1 MIKNKNLLRL
11 SVIAASV
18 VCCFQTANATDLTTV
33 TSLPVITDDCGD
45 TTCQDRR
52 TLTLEQTLAILSDAT
67 EAEAQGAQSGKAAN
81 SKNKKSKS
89 QGVKMGAKDST
100 TQVVFLDFEQSSP
113 TFQAITFTP
122 GVPQTFTSY
131 QYSQEERD
139 LIQANIESRYEGF
152 NIAFTQ
158 TEPSSG
164 EYSTLKFEC
173 QDEDG
178 ICIDFGGG
186 ILFGRA
192 QSIDVGNVIR
202 DDVAFVD
209 AGLWQ
214 VAVSLD
220 PSGGFFSRLSGIPVV
235 DGDVAG
241 ALSTAIVN
249 QASNTGAHELGHNL
263 GLRHHDSFGAPGDGV
278 TPGTGD
284 FFPIFDGPLAAL
296 ESFDH
301 TMASGASVGT
311 GLADSTVDL
320 RFFSER
326 SALKLA
332 ANQRGR
338 LIQEES
344 VTGGNKTVKLRRI
357 LAPNTL
363 QSGDNSDGR
372 LELLEA
378 RVSGRIDVAGEVDS
392 YRFKAKKG
400 QFLSAE
406 FFGFDTPSAA
416 LQATGDSVIGAV
428 ALYYEEADGSLSLVQ
443 QNFQNFEG
451 FDAYMVDAPL
461 EQDGNYVLQVSSPD
475 ELLLSGVGVI
485 SLDATGNGALR
496 TGNYEVSMYITNG
509 RKGNGVSAVP
519 GTR

>member
-1 MIKNKNLLRL
+1 MIKINKLKTL
-11 SVIAASV
+11 SVAISSLLY
-18 VCCFQTANATDLTTV
+18 FGHSANAQDFD
-33 TSLPVITDDCGD
+33 SINELPVIMDDCGE
-45 TTCQDRR
+45 TSCVDRR
-52 TLTLEQTLAILSDAT
+52 KMSLQQTLAILSSASA
-67 EAEAQGAQSGKAAN
+67 AEAGSQNNRAN
-81 SKNKKSKS
+81 QNKNSSKENGRGIAIGQKNT
-89 QGVKMGAKDST
+89 D
-100 TQVVFLDFEQSSP
+100 TQVVYLNFEQSSP
-113 TFQAITFTP
+113 TFQAITSMS
-122 GVPQTFTSY
+122 GIANTFTSY

-139 LIQANIESRYEGF
+139 AIQANIEGLYEGF
-152 NIAFTQ
+152 DITFTQ
-158 TEPSSG
+158 TMPNEG
-164 EYSTLKFEC
+164 EFSTLNFEC

-178 ICIDFGGG
+178 ICIDFNGG

-192 QSIDVGNVIR
+192 QSIDIRNEIR
-202 DDVAFVD
+202 DDSAFVD

-214 VAVSLD
+214 VLVELD
-220 PSGGFFSRLSGIPVV
+220 PSGAFFSNISGIPVV
-235 DGDVAG
+235 DGDVQG

-284 FFPIFDGPLAAL
+284 FFPVFDGPLAAL

-311 GLADSTVDL
+311 GFTDSTVDL

-332 ANQRGR
+332 TNQRAR
-338 LIQEES
+338 IVQEEDVS
-344 VTGGNKTVKLRRI
+344 GGNKKVKLNKV

-363 QSGDNSDGR
+363 RGGDNSEGK
-372 LELLEA
+372 LELFEA
-378 RVSGRIDVAGEVDS
+378 RIAGSIDVANEIDN
-392 YRFKAKKG
+392 YRFKAKAG

-406 FFGFDTPSAA
+406 FFGFDTPSAELLESA
-416 LQATGDSVIGAV
+416 DFVIGAV
-428 ALYYEEADGSLSLVQ
+428 ALYYVEENGDLSLVQ

-461 EQDGNYVLQVSSPD
+461 EKDGDYVLQVSSPD
-475 ELLLSGVGVI
+475 ELLLGANVI

-496 TGNYEVSMYITNG
+496 TGDYEVSIYITNG
-509 RKGNGVSAVP
+509 GPGKGVSSVP
-519 GTR
+519 GA